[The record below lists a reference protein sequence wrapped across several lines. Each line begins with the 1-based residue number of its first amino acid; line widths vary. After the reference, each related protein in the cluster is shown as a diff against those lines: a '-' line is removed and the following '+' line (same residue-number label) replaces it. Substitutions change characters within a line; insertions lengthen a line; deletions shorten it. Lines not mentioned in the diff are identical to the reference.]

1 MPRPIHVYT
10 MADGSKMTVPQMHQ
24 HPANTWPVSA
34 QCIYERIRKPH
45 EERTLENLLRPPVHR
60 RYTPQST
67 KAPKVSPW
75 RLGPAVRTRNSLE
88 TFEEI
93 REGQRPPVS
102 LSGARLGSLTVLRHG
117 PVLNGVPTWVCQC
130 DCGDKVTYRADTMR
144 QFGVEDCGCGIS
156 ERRATA

>member
-1 MPRPIHVYT
+1 MPRIATRYRL
-10 MADGSKMTVPQMHQ
+10 DGGVFMTIDDILRHKL
-24 HPANTWPVSA
+24 NTWPVSY
-34 QCIYERIRKPH
+34 QCVYARLQAGD
-45 EERTLENLLRPPVHR
+45 RTLENLLRPPVHR

-75 RLGPAVRTRNSLE
+75 RLGPALRTRKTLE
-88 TFEEI
+88 TFEEL